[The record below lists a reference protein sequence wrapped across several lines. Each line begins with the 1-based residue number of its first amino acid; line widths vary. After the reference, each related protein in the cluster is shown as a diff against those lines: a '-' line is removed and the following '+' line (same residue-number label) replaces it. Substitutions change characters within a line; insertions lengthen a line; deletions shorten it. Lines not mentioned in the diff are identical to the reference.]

1 MTGKDDTSK
10 NSSPEEQS
18 HSSDDNENPFM
29 CLVDAATSI
38 LDKNGE
44 ETAQKDNGFPTEQD
58 QDLEETSKD
67 TSRPPS
73 PSTLSKKIQE
83 DVTKKHSFAEHL
95 MAVLDDESNSDILTW
110 MPDGNAFTIINP
122 KKFTLV
128 DMPKLF
134 NIRNMSS
141 FVRKLG
147 RWGFHR
153 VHEKETRNSDI
164 FKHEFFQRGN
174 FKLCAKI
181 KCVGRKES
189 PPSPKLVPT
198 VKLPQSKPKLL
209 PPVVKSLAVPVSPP
223 TPPRSSASAQE
234 QQNAL
239 NYLNRAR
246 AAQEQLQHRSMASPP
261 SPPYLHQQHPSS
273 LNNMTSEVLSAA
285 METLHRDQTPRL
297 PPGLAHLAGLGGLGL
312 PAGLSPATASG
323 LSTVDLLAIQRL
335 IKAEQMAQQ
344 HSRMPA
350 YLTSAELHALQNSRA
365 NAWGT
370 FPGLF

>member
-1 MTGKDDTSK
+1 V
-10 NSSPEEQS
+10 E
-18 HSSDDNENPFM
+18 
-29 CLVDAATSI
+29 AATSI
-38 LDKNGE
+38 LDKSGDE
-44 ETAQKDNGFPTEQD
+44 PARKDNGSPTSTD
-58 QDLEETSKD
+58 QDLKEASKE
-67 TSRPPS
+67 TSRPS
-73 PSTLSKKIQE
+73 TPSTPSKHIQ
-83 DVTKKHSFAEHL
+83 DDNKKHSFAEHL

-164 FKHEFFQRGN
+164 FKHEYFQRGN
-174 FKLCAKI
+174 FELCAKI

-198 VKLPQSKPKLL
+198 VKASQSKYKPS
-209 PPVVKSLAVPVSPP
+209 VAKSLAAPVSPP
-223 TPPRSSASAQE
+223 TPPKNSSSAQD
-234 QQNAL
+234 QLHAL

-246 AAQEQLQHRSMASPP
+246 VAQEQLQHRSMAS
-261 SPPYLHQQHPSS
+261 SSSMLHHPSS
-273 LNNMTSEVLSAA
+273 LNNMTSEVLNAA

-297 PPGLAHLAGLGGLGL
+297 PPGLAHLAGLGGGAGLGL
-312 PAGLSPATASG
+312 PSGLSPASTGASG
-323 LSTVDLLAIQRL
+323 LSTSDLLAIQRL

-344 HSRMPA
+344 HARMPA
-350 YLTSAELHALQNSRA
+350 YLTAAELHALQNSRA
-365 NAWGT
+365 NVWGGG

>member
-10 NSSPEEQS
+10 NSSPEEQAY
-18 HSSDDNENPFM
+18 SSDDNENPFM

-38 LDKNGE
+38 LDKE
-44 ETAQKDNGFPTEQD
+44 PAREDNGSPTD
-58 QDLEETSKD
+58 QDLKEASKE
-67 TSRPPS
+67 TSRPS
-73 PSTLSKKIQE
+73 TPSTLSKNIQ
-83 DVTKKHSFAEHL
+83 DDGNKKHSFAEHL

-110 MPDGNAFTIINP
+110 MPNGKAFTIINP

-174 FKLCAKI
+174 FELCAKI
-181 KCVGRKES
+181 KCVGRKDS

-198 VKLPQSKPKLL
+198 VKVPQPKPKVI
-209 PPVVKSLAVPVSPP
+209 PTVAKSLAIPVSPP
-223 TPPRSSASAQE
+223 TPQKSIASTQD

-246 AAQEQLQHRSMASPP
+246 AAQEQLQHRSMASP
-261 SPPYLHQQHPSS
+261 SSLHQHPSS

-312 PAGLSPATASG
+312 SAGLSPATASG

-344 HSRMPA
+344 HARMPA
-350 YLTSAELHALQNSRA
+350 YLTAAELHAFQNSRA
-365 NAWGT
+365 NVWGA

>member
-1 MTGKDDTSK
+1 MPGKDDTSK
-10 NSSPEEQS
+10 TNSSEEQS
-18 HSSDDNENPFM
+18 YSSDDNENPFM

-44 ETAQKDNGFPTEQD
+44 EPARKDNGSPSD
-58 QDLEETSKD
+58 QDLNQASKE
-67 TSRPPS
+67 TSRPSS
-73 PSTLSKKIQE
+73 PSTLSKNIQDE
-83 DVTKKHSFAEHL
+83 VHKKFSFAEHL

-110 MPDGNAFTIINP
+110 MPDGSAFTIINP

-174 FKLCAKI
+174 FELCAKI

-198 VKLPQSKPKLL
+198 VKVPQSKPKHL
-209 PPVVKSLAVPVSPP
+209 PSVAKSLAVPVSPP
-223 TPPRSSASAQE
+223 TPPKSSARAQE
-234 QQNAL
+234 QQHAL

-246 AAQEQLQHRSMASPP
+246 AAQEQLQHRSMAS
-261 SPPYLHQQHPSS
+261 SSSLHQHPSS
-273 LNNMTSEVLSAA
+273 LNNMTSEVLNAA
-285 METLHRDQTPRL
+285 LETLHRDQTPRL

-312 PAGLSPATASG
+312 PAGLSPASASG

-344 HSRMPA
+344 HARMPA
-350 YLTSAELHALQNSRA
+350 YLTAAELHALQNNRA
-365 NAWGT
+365 NVWGA